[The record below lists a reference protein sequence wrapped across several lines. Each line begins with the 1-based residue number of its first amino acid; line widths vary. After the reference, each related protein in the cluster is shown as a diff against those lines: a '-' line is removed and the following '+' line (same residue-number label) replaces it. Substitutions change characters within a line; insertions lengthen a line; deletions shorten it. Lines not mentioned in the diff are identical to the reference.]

1 MLGGGGFR
9 TFPIIFP
16 LLGESL
22 NAEAFGAEGW
32 SAAKGGSAG

>member
-1 MLGGGGFR
+1 MLGGGGSR
-9 TFPIIFP
+9 IRSTKLS
-16 LLGESL
+16 LLGGSL